1 MGNNKFFNKFLEKAS
16 ALGNQKHM
24 ATLRDSFALLT
35 PLIIAGALSVLLRS
49 FIFGGAGAVSTSIL
63 GWIAYWS
70 GDISYDPNG
79 VWIFT
84 AGTGFDQ
91 ASQIGNFLFYSV
103 THATIDSMA
112 IFAAFGIGYFLS
124 KIRQNDTPV
133 IAGLV
138 SLGGFLVAIQ
148 ANAALFGANGLLTAI
163 IVGILSTELYCLFS
177 KSKKLLITMPQGVP
191 PAVAKSFA
199 KLFPTILVVFIVTML
214 NLPFILFGMLT
225 KTPPM
230 AGGDATTWP
239 TWTLGLAI
247 LNGVQAP
254 FLSFVGQSNVGLGLA
269 LIYTIFAGLFWFFG
283 LHGTNILMGVFSPI
297 YMALYAE
304 NVKGAH
310 HIFVQ
315 GTFDAFIFL
324 GGMGSTLAF
333 IIAVFVF
340 SNNKAEKEI
349 AKLSIGPGI
358 FQINEPIIFGTPM
371 ILNIKYVIPFI
382 LTAPILTITTW
393 IGFKLFGIHSVT
405 VLIPW
410 TTPVG
415 IGGLL
420 ATALDWKGL
429 ILALLNFGIAFAIW
443 TPFVMI
449 GTRKGIKEKELL
461 KKESK
466 KTKEAKKAMGGSK

>member
-1 MGNNKFFNKFLEKAS
+1 MNKKTFFNIFLEKS
-16 ALGNQKHM
+16 GALGNQKHM
-24 ATLRDSFALLT
+24 AAMRDSFALLT

-49 FIFGGAGAVSTSIL
+49 FIFGAAGATSTSIL
-63 GWIAYWS
+63 GWIAYLA
-70 GDISYDPNG
+70 GDITHGKNN
-79 VWIFT
+79 VWEFV
-84 AGTGFDQ
+84 AGSGFAQ
-91 ASQIGNFLFYSV
+91 ASQIGNYLFYSI

-112 IFAAFGIGYFLS
+112 LFAAFGFGYFLS

-138 SLGGFLVAIQ
+138 SIGSFLVAIEG
-148 ANAALFGANGLLTAI
+148 NPALFGANGLLTAI

-199 KLFPTILVVFIVTML
+199 KLFPTIFVVFIVSML
-214 NLPFILFGMLT
+214 NLPFILFGVLL

-230 AGGDATTWP
+230 AGGNPA
-239 TWTLGLAI
+239 TWTIGLAI

-254 FLSFVGQSNVGLGLA
+254 FLSFVGESNVGLGLA
-269 LIYTIFAGLFWFFG
+269 LIYTIFAGIFWFFG
-283 LHGTNILMGVFSPI
+283 LHGTNILMGIFSPI
-297 YMALYAE
+297 YLALYAE
-304 NVKGAH
+304 NVNGAH

-315 GTFDAFIFL
+315 GTFDAFIFI

-333 IIAVFVF
+333 ILAVFIF

-349 AKLSIGPGI
+349 AKLSVGPGI
-358 FQINEPIIFGTPM
+358 FQINEPIIFGIPM
-371 ILNIKYVIPFI
+371 ILNIKYLIPFVF
-382 LTAPILTITTW
+382 TMPILTITTW
-393 IGFKLFGIHSVT
+393 IGFKLFDIHSVT

-420 ATALDWKGL
+420 STTLDWKGFVL
-429 ILALLNFGIAFAIW
+429 SILNFGIAFAIW

-449 GTRKGIKEKELL
+449 GT
-461 KKESK
+461 KKSINK
-466 KTKEAKKAMGGSK
+466 KDVKVVVGGSK